1 MIFVNSN
8 SSHPEHVLKHILDA
22 VNKHIHNIFSR
33 PSTFTERAYHNQ
45 GAIKQNGYDKDL
57 I

>member
-33 PSTFTERAYHNQ
+33 PSTFTERAYHN
-45 GAIKQNGYDKDL
+45 
-57 I
+57 